1 MALASASSPAWLHT
15 LAQIASVILVL
26 ELLVVLLIICALMA
40 GLALG
45 MRWLHEH
52 VVPLVQENAPRAQ
65 QAMVLTRQ
73 NTDRVVHG
81 VAEFYG
87 RREAARTGLRVLL
100 FGRQA
105 AEHAHEDAQVQA
117 ATDLHLISGP
127 ESAPRGAGN
136 GVMPRPV
143 VAREDRSQTGDQAYP
158 AARAADASEGRG
170 SDRQEGGDSD
180 NAMAGNAG

>member
-1 MALASASSPAWLHT
+1 MAIASASSPAWLHT
-15 LAQIASVILVL
+15 LAQIASVLLVI
-26 ELLVVLLIICALMA
+26 ELLVVLVIICALMA
-40 GLALG
+40 GLAFG

-65 QAMVLTRQ
+65 QAMALTRQ

-105 AEHAHEDAQVQA
+105 AEQAHGDSQVQA
-117 ATDLHLISGP
+117 AIGLQLISGT
-127 ESAPRGAGN
+127 EEAPLGTGN
-136 GVMPRPV
+136 GIMPRPV
-143 VAREDRSQTGDQAYP
+143 IAGENRGQADDQTYP
-158 AARAADASEGRG
+158 AARAADVSDGRDDG
-170 SDRQEGGDSD
+170 REGGDDSY
-180 NAMAGNAG
+180 NARAGNAG